1 MRGGAAL
8 VPYPLMINPA
18 GMHRP
23 RPIGIAA
30 RTQGGPASPG
40 SLSSIPEGT
49 SRSRP
54 GLGLS
59 SSFAPAPAA
68 TSTPAAVGSH
78 ILVVDDAVSNRKLL
92 MRIFRLKG
100 FICEEACDGQQA
112 LDVYANMCAKHT
124 PPGVIL
130 MDYEM
135 PVLDGPSATK
145 QLREKGC
152 SCFIIGVTGN
162 VMQDDKNFFISCGAD
177 DVFTKPLNTDSVLRL
192 LELISSPRSSW
203 GATSSHGGQSD
214 LKRGREREA
223 ERTPV
228 SRSSRAPFDG
238 VERTAVQWD

>member
-162 VMQDDKNFFISCGAD
+162 VVSCLKYRGG
-177 DVFTKPLNTDSVLRL
+177 VHSLHLHLHL
-192 LELISSPRSSW
+192 LLSNVTLSSPPFYTSLILYCLRCRMTR
-203 GATSSHGGQSD
+203 TSSSAAGPTMC
-214 LKRGREREA
+214 LR
-223 ERTPV
+223 
-228 SRSSRAPFDG
+228 SRSIRIAS
-238 VERTAVQWD
+238 